1 MNGLGHDEKF
11 EEAEDFLVSPIM
23 RKIES
28 KVSTPTKMNTK
39 DKLIK
44 LEPMPVESEYAS
56 SKQRISSTVRNTEEI
71 VLTDHYLQNKGYS
84 KLQLQDKKNIL
95 ELLKN
100 EHETLTTRLR
110 IIEFSISDINTN

>member
-1 MNGLGHDEKF
+1 
-11 EEAEDFLVSPIM
+11 
-23 RKIES
+23 
-28 KVSTPTKMNTK
+28 MNTK

-56 SKQRISSTVRNTEEI
+56 SKQRIASTVRNTEEI
-71 VLTDHYLQNKGYS
+71 ILTDHYLQNKGYS

-100 EHETLTTRLR
+100 EHEILTSRLR
-110 IIEFSISDINTN
+110 IIEFSISDINTNWDQSTKLDLRKSSQFKAELDLNSVGP